1 MVELFRKYYQFIFL
15 LTIWAIFSSPYLIFG
30 KVPYSSTYQVNH
42 FPPWTAYEKYWGPVK
57 NGAMPD
63 ITDQIYPWRHFTIE
77 SLKKSQIPLWNP
89 YNFSGNPHLA
99 NFQSA
104 VLSPFNL
111 LFFIL
116 PFVDAWSLNVLLA
129 PLLAGI
135 FTYFLLREFGNG
147 KNSSLISA
155 ISFMFCGFI
164 TVWMAYGTLSLA
176 IAFLPLSLFCLE
188 KWFNTKKTWALALL
202 AFSIPL
208 SFFAGH
214 FQTSL
219 YFFIFLAFYLIFK
232 IINSKSKKGVLS
244 VFLSVLFGLLIIL
257 PQIVPSIE
265 FYYNTVRSQVFNSG
279 GGIPWWH
286 LVTFFSPD
294 FFGNPVTRNDWIGS
308 YAEWAN
314 FIGIIPFALILF
326 SVFSVKKKSRV
337 WFFILAGITTL
348 ILAIESPLQPF
359 IGNLKIPVLSTSN
372 PSRIIVLASFC
383 FSVLAGFGLESLL
396 EFINKKS
403 LKKII
408 TGFFPTFLILASV
421 WIFIYF
427 THILSA
433 EQLIVVKRN
442 MVLPTIMFGLVFGA
456 AILFSFFNIKKYLW
470 AFIVIVLVVTSFD
483 SLRFAQKWM
492 PFDPKNLV
500 FANIPVFSGIK
511 ENIGYGRI
519 FGNLGAQ
526 VETYYGYPSIQ
537 GYDPLYVGRYG
548 EFIRSALS
556 GEFLE
561 GERSVVKLEKF
572 GAGTK
577 RVLDVLGV
585 TLIFHPVADTNQSWA
600 FPVWRDSRYIKVYG
614 DNKFQLFKN
623 TSALPRAELF
633 NRFELIHNDKQT
645 LKRFY
650 SNSFDFRKTIIVEEN
665 PNIVLNK
672 EAKGKSE
679 IISYTPNKIIIK
691 ENTDSP
697 ALLFLSDNYYP
708 GWEAFIDGSQTKI
721 FRADYAFRAVVVP
734 KGTHTVIFNY
744 SPLSFKLGIVG
755 AIIGLIGLVILLI
768 KK

>member
-1 MVELFRKYYQFIFL
+1 MVGLFRKYYQFIFL
-15 LTIWAIFSSPYLIFG
+15 LAIWVIFSSPYLFFG

-77 SLKKSQIPLWNP
+77 SLKKVQIPLWNP

-104 VLSPFNL
+104 VLSPFNFLFL
-111 LFFIL
+111 LL

-135 FTYFLLREFGNG
+135 FTYLLLREFGAG
-147 KNSSLISA
+147 KDSSLISA
-155 ISFMFCGFI
+155 VSFMFCGFI

-176 IAFLPLSLFCLE
+176 ISFLPFALFCLE
-188 KWFNTKKTWALALL
+188 KWFNTKKTWSLILL
-202 AFSIPL
+202 AFSIPI

-219 YFFIFLAFYLIFK
+219 YFFLFLACYLIFK
-232 IINSKSKKGVLS
+232 AISSKSKKS
-244 VFLSVLFGLLIIL
+244 IFPVFLSVLFGLLIIL

-265 FYYNTVRSQVFNSG
+265 FYYNSVRSQVFNNG

-314 FIGIIPFALILF
+314 FIGIIPFALIFF
-326 SVFSVKKKSRV
+326 SVFSLKKKSRV
-337 WFFILAGITTL
+337 WFFTLAGFVTL
-348 ILAIESPLQPF
+348 ILAIDSPLQPF

-383 FSVLAGFGLESLL
+383 FSVLAGFGFENLI

-408 TGFFPTFLILASV
+408 KGFFPTFLILTVV
-421 WIFIYF
+421 WIFLYLA
-427 THILSA
+427 HILSG
-433 EQLIVVKRN
+433 EQLIIVKRN
-442 MVLPTIMFGLVFGA
+442 MVLPTIIFCFVFGV
-456 AILFSFFNIKKYLW
+456 AIIFSFFNIKKYIWTFL
-470 AFIVIVLVVTSFD
+470 VIVLVATSFD

-500 FANIPVFSGIK
+500 FDNVPVFSGIK
-511 ENIGYGRI
+511 QNIGHGRI

-526 VETYYGYPSIQ
+526 VETYYGTSSIQ
-537 GYDPLYVGRYG
+537 GYDPLYIGRYG
-548 EFIRSALS
+548 EFIRSATN

-561 GERSVVKLEKF
+561 GERSVVKLERF
-572 GAGTK
+572 GSGAQ
-577 RVLDVLGV
+577 RVLDLLGV
-585 TLIFHPVADTNQSWA
+585 SLVFHPVADTNQSWA
-600 FPVWRDSRYIKVYG
+600 FPVWRDSRFIKVYG
-614 DNKFQLFKN
+614 DSKFQLFKN
-623 TSALPRAELF
+623 STALPRAALF
-633 NRFELIHNDKQT
+633 NQFELIQNDKQI

-650 SNSFDFRKTIIVEEN
+650 SNNFDFRNSIILEEA
-665 PNIVLNK
+665 PDIVLTNK
-672 EAKGKSE
+672 AKGKAE
-679 IISYTPNKIIIK
+679 IISYTPNKVVIK
-691 ENTDSP
+691 VNTDSP

-708 GWEAFIDGSQTKI
+708 GWKAYIDGKKTKI
-721 FRADYAFRAVVVP
+721 LRADYTFRAVIVP
-734 KGTHTVIFNY
+734 KGTHTVVFGY
-744 SPLSFKLGIVG
+744 SPLSFKLGMLG
-755 AIIGLIGLVILLI
+755 AIIGLMGLVILI
-768 KK
+768 FKK